1 MKHSSQYTPPLET
14 FTCYQESS
22 GSLIVM
28 ESPMRRKQNNDEGCD
43 PESII
48 GVGFGEWRAGFKNW
62 KGINVPYWYS

>member
-1 MKHSSQYTPPLET
+1 
-14 FTCYQESS
+14 
-22 GSLIVM
+22 
-28 ESPMRRKQNNDEGCD
+28 MRRKQNNDEGCD